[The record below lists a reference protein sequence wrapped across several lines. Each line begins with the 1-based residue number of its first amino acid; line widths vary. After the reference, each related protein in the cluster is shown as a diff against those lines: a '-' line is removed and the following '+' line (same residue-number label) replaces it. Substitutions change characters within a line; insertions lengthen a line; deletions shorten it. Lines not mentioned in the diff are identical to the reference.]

1 MRRTFTILFLFFSAV
16 ALDAQV
22 LEPVTWSFRSEKTGD
37 NTFDLVMTADLEDN
51 WHLYAMDIEEGG
63 PIATSFTFEP
73 GNGYML
79 SGKTVEVTKPEVKFD
94 NSFGMNIGMHS
105 GTAEFRQKVTV
116 TGSPVTVK
124 GYVTFMSCDDKQCL
138 PPRDVEF
145 AFELRGGVAAAAKPA
160 DEKITA
166 TQEADAGTDDATTA
180 GTDAAT
186 TAGTEA
192 TTGTATGVETDA
204 EASSTVAELKTAE
217 SADDISFAEGQT
229 EPVTATDTT
238 SGKQGKGFLK
248 FFLLSMLAGLAGIL
262 TPCVFPMIPMTVAF
276 FSQGSGKKGS
286 AVGKALFFGLTIVIL
301 YSLLG
306 IIVSLTSAG
315 AGFANTLSTH
325 WIPNV
330 IFFLLFLVFA
340 ASFFGAFEIVLPA
353 KWVSS
358 SDSKVDRGGALA
370 TFFLGVT
377 TVLVSFSCT
386 GPIVGALLVEAASGD
401 VLRPTIG
408 MFGFGLAFAL
418 PFTLFALFPS
428 WMNKMPKSGGWLN
441 SVKVVL
447 GFIILAFSLK
457 FASTIDTVYNLGILS
472 RDIYLAIWI
481 VLFVLLGI
489 YLMGKIK
496 FSHDSDVPH
505 IGVFRLVLIIASFT
519 FALYLVPGLFGAPL
533 TRISALLPPRE
544 TSGFNLIKAISEN
557 RGATAP
563 GAIAPGAMGTAGAAI
578 CGTPKYS
585 DFLHFEYGL
594 QGYFD
599 LEEGLACAKQ
609 LNKPVL
615 IDFKGHACA
624 NCKEMDA
631 RVWSDPE
638 VQRRIRENFVLVG
651 LYVDDRTKL
660 PDNEVFVS
668 KVDGK
673 EKKTMGKKNEDIE
686 ISMFNTNTLPL
697 YAIVDPSGKPLIE
710 TRGTDFDIQA
720 YIDWLD
726 RGADTFQ
733 NR

>member
-1 MRRTFTILFLFFSAV
+1 MLSVIYNHYFCHHYIRTMTRKLITSFGLLFIISLLTV
-16 ALDAQV
+16 QAQV
-22 LEPVTWSFRSEKTGD
+22 LEPVKWSFRSEKTAD
-37 NTFDLVMTADLEDN
+37 NKFDIIMTADIDLG
-51 WHLYAMDIEEGG
+51 WHLYAMDIAQGG
-63 PIATSFTFEP
+63 PIATSFTFDEP
-73 GNGYML
+73 SGYTL
-79 SGKTVEVTKPEVKFD
+79 DGKPVAVDKPEVKFD
-94 NSFGMNIGMHS
+94 KSFGMNIGMHS
-105 GTAEFRQKVTV
+105 EKAEFRQKITV
-116 TGSPVTVK
+116 SQFPVTVK
-124 GYVTFMSCDDKQCL
+124 GFVTFMSCDDKQCL

-145 AFELRGGVAAAAKPA
+145 DITITGNASAASSAKDSGAEPSVATAAGGFKMQSATPETIPQQKPA
-160 DEKITA
+160 R
-166 TQEADAGTDDATTA
+166 G
-180 GTDAAT
+180 
-186 TAGTEA
+186 
-192 TTGTATGVETDA
+192 
-204 EASSTVAELKTAE
+204 L
-217 SADDISFAEGQT
+217 
-229 EPVTATDTT
+229 
-238 SGKQGKGFLK
+238 LK
-248 FFLLSMLAGLAGIL
+248 FFLISLLAGFAGVL

-276 FSQGSGKKGS
+276 FSQGAENKGS
-286 AVGKALFFGLTIVIL
+286 SIGKALIFGLSIILL
-301 YSLLG
+301 YSSLG

-325 WIPNV
+325 WIPNL

-353 KWVSS
+353 RWVSS
-358 SDSKVDRGGALA
+358 TDSKVDKGGALA
-370 TFFLGVT
+370 AFFLGLT

-386 GPIVGALLVEAASGD
+386 GPIVGALLVQAASGD

-428 WMNKMPKSGGWLN
+428 WMKKMPKSGGWLN

-447 GFIILAFSLK
+447 GFIMLAFSLK
-457 FASTIDTVYNLGILS
+457 FASTIDTVYSLGILS
-472 RDIYLAIWI
+472 RDVYLAIWI
-481 VLFVLLGI
+481 VIFILMGF

-496 FSHDSDVPH
+496 FAHDSDVQH
-505 IGVFRLVLIIASFT
+505 IGILRLVLIIASFS
-519 FALYLVPGLFGAPL
+519 FAVYLVPGLFGAPL

-544 TSGFNLIKAISEN
+544 TSGFNLMKAISNN
-557 RGATAP
+557 RGGGPAP
-563 GAIAPGAMGTAGAAI
+563 VTAGSAI
-578 CGTPKYS
+578 CETPKYAG
-585 DFLHFEYGL
+585 FLYFEYGL
-594 QGYFD
+594 EGYFD
-599 LEEGLACAKQ
+599 LEQALACAQK

-697 YAIVDPSGKPLIE
+697 YAIVDPYGKPLIE
-710 TRGTDFDIQA
+710 TRGTDFNIQE
-720 YIDWLD
+720 YIKWLD
-726 RGADTFQ
+726 SGSEAYRESGK
-733 NR
+733 

>member
-1 MRRTFTILFLFFSAV
+1 MRKTAAILFMLVASVAV
-16 ALDAQV
+16 TAQV

-37 NTFDLVMTADLEDN
+37 NTFDLVMTAELESS
-51 WHLYAMDIEEGG
+51 WHLYAMDIGEGG
-63 PIATSFTFEP
+63 PIPTSFTFEP
-73 GNGYML
+73 GNGYKL

-94 NSFGMNIGMHS
+94 NSFGMDIGMHS

-116 TGSPVTVK
+116 TASPVTVK

-138 PPRDVEF
+138 PPRDEEF
-145 AFELRGGVAAAAKPA
+145 SIELRGGVAAAAKPA

-166 TQEADAGTDDATTA
+166 TQEADAGTD
-180 GTDAAT
+180 AAT
-186 TAGTEA
+186 AAGNEA
-192 TTGTATGVETDA
+192 ATGTATGAETDA
-204 EASSTVAELKTAE
+204 EASSTVTDLKTAE
-217 SADDISFAEGQT
+217 SAADISFAEGQT
-229 EPVTATDTT
+229 KSVASTETT

-286 AVGKALFFGLTIVIL
+286 AVGKALFFGLTIVML

-457 FASTIDTVYNLGILS
+457 FASTVDTVYNLGILS

-544 TSGFNLIKAISEN
+544 TSGFNLLKAISEN
-557 RGATAP
+557 RGAAAP
-563 GAIAPGAMGTAGAAI
+563 GAFAPGTVGTPGAAI

-599 LEEGLACAKQ
+599 VGEGLACAKQ

-631 RVWSDPE
+631 RVWSDPV
-638 VQRRIRENFVLVG
+638 VQQRIRENFVLVG
-651 LYVDDRTKL
+651 LYIDDRTKL
-660 PDNEVFVS
+660 PDSEIFVS
-668 KVDGK
+668 EVDGK
-673 EKKTMGKKNEDIE
+673 EKKTLGKKNEDIE
-686 ISMFNTNTLPL
+686 ISMFKTNSMPL
-697 YAIVDPSGKPLIE
+697 YAIVDLSGKPLIE

-726 RGADTFQ
+726 RGAEAFRNQ
-733 NR
+733 

>member
-1 MRRTFTILFLFFSAV
+1 MPALATAPKTSEFAQLTTADSTVDAPVQQPETEAV
-16 ALDAQV
+16 AEQA
-22 LEPVTWSFRSEKTGD
+22 
-37 NTFDLVMTADLEDN
+37 
-51 WHLYAMDIEEGG
+51 
-63 PIATSFTFEP
+63 
-73 GNGYML
+73 GN
-79 SGKTVEVTKPEVKFD
+79 
-94 NSFGMNIGMHS
+94 
-105 GTAEFRQKVTV
+105 AETPAGNQK
-116 TGSPVTVK
+116 
-124 GYVTFMSCDDKQCL
+124 
-138 PPRDVEF
+138 
-145 AFELRGGVAAAAKPA
+145 
-160 DEKITA
+160 
-166 TQEADAGTDDATTA
+166 
-180 GTDAAT
+180 
-186 TAGTEA
+186 
-192 TTGTATGVETDA
+192 
-204 EASSTVAELKTAE
+204 
-217 SADDISFAEGQT
+217 
-229 EPVTATDTT
+229 
-238 SGKQGKGFLK
+238 KGFLK
-248 FFLLSMLAGLAGIL
+248 FFLLSMLAGFAGVL

-276 FSQGSGKKGS
+276 FSQGSEKKGS
-286 AVGKALFFGLTIVIL
+286 AIGKALVFGLTIVLL
-301 YSLLG
+301 YSSLG

-325 WIPNV
+325 WIPNLL
-330 IFFLLFLVFA
+330 FFILFLVFA

-353 KWVSS
+353 RWVSS
-358 SDSKVDRGGALA
+358 TDSKVDRGGTLA
-370 TFFLGVT
+370 AFFLGLT

-457 FASTIDTVYNLGILS
+457 FASVVDTVYGLGILS

-481 VLFVLLGI
+481 VLFFLMGL

-519 FALYLVPGLFGAPL
+519 FAVYLVPGLFGAPL

-544 TSGFNLIKAISEN
+544 TSGFNLLKAISEN
-557 RGATAP
+557 RGG
-563 GAIAPGAMGTAGAAI
+563 GAVVTTTGGSAI

-594 QGYFD
+594 EGYFD
-599 LEEGLACAKQ
+599 LEEGLACARQ

-697 YAIVDPSGKPLIE
+697 YAIVDPEGNPLIE

-726 RGADTFQ
+726 RGAEAFRNQ
-733 NR
+733 

>member
-1 MRRTFTILFLFFSAV
+1 VAISNFVLKLMVVSSTRRSFRCLYRKCIMMRRTVTILFLLFTAV
-16 ALDAQV
+16 RLNSQV
-22 LEPVTWSFRSEKTGD
+22 LEPVTWGFRSEKTGD
-37 NTFDLVMTADLEDN
+37 NTFDLIMTAELEKG
-51 WHLYAMDIEEGG
+51 WHLYAMDIEAGG
-63 PIATSFTFEP
+63 PIPTSFTFGESA
-73 GNGYML
+73 GY
-79 SGKTVEVTKPEVKFD
+79 KTVGKPVAVTRPEVKFD
-94 NSFGMNIGMHS
+94 NSFSMNIGMHS
-105 GTAEFRQKVTV
+105 VSAEFRQKVTV
-116 TGSPVTVK
+116 SQSPVTVT

-145 AFELRGGVAAAAKPA
+145 AIDLKGASVSVAKPA
-160 DEKITA
+160 GKPDEKVAGSTA
-166 TQEADAGTDDATTA
+166 AAGETTA
-180 GTDAAT
+180 EPMIQEVADTPAVT
-186 TAGTEA
+186 TIQQG
-192 TTGTATGVETDA
+192 
-204 EASSTVAELKTAE
+204 K
-217 SADDISFAEGQT
+217 T
-229 EPVTATDTT
+229 EPVLPAQTT
-238 SGKQGKGFLK
+238 TEQPKKGFLR
-248 FFLLSMLAGLAGIL
+248 FFLLSMLAGFAGVL

-276 FSQGSGKKGS
+276 FSQGSDKKGS
-286 AVGKALFFGLTIVIL
+286 SMVRALIFGLSIILL
-301 YSLLG
+301 YSSLG

-325 WIPNV
+325 WIPNLL
-330 IFFLLFLVFA
+330 FFLLFLVFA

-370 TFFLGVT
+370 AFFLGVT

-401 VLRPTIG
+401 VLRPTVG

-428 WMNKMPKSGGWLN
+428 LMKTMPKSGGWLN

-447 GFIILAFSLK
+447 GFIMLAFSLK
-457 FASTIDTVYNLGILS
+457 FASVVDTVYGLGILS

-481 VLFVLLGI
+481 VLFFLMGL

-519 FALYLVPGLFGAPL
+519 FAVYLVPGLFGAPL

-544 TSGFNLIKAISEN
+544 TSGFNLLKAISEN
-557 RGATAP
+557 RG
-563 GAIAPGAMGTAGAAI
+563 GGTVVTTSGGSAI

-594 QGYFD
+594 EGYFD

-609 LNKPVL
+609 LGKPVL

-668 KVDGK
+668 KIDGK

-726 RGADTFQ
+726 RGVEAFRDKK
-733 NR
+733 